1 MTKQDRQGLALLR
14 NIQDTVVSY
23 AEIISKI
30 AGVDV
35 EVVDDQL
42 YRVAGTGLFAEQVN
56 TDMAREGHVYKNVLQ
71 TGKRSIIY
79 QPGEERCL
87 PGMSSFSPLS
97 GGNRIG
103 HAHPGWR

>member
-1 MTKQDRQGLALLR
+1 MVQQQEGKQSRLR

-35 EVVDDQL
+35 EVVDDAL

-56 TDMAREGHVYKNVLQ
+56 TDMAREGHVYKKVLE
-71 TGKRSIIY
+71 TGKAQCDLSTWGGTGLSGLS
-79 QPGEERCL
+79 P
-87 PGMSSFSPLS
+87 FSPLS
-97 GGNRIG
+97 GGNRTG
-103 HAHPGWR
+103 HADPG